1 MSKIKIEIV
10 NILEA
15 GTCNF
20 GHKVGDIFVYPDD
33 KGKLCSYAWHSLFPY
48 LTSLQ
53 NGASFPWEDD
63 PDSITLC
70 CPDYKNPVVFNLTRV
85 EE

>member
-1 MSKIKIEIV
+1 MSKLKIEIT

-20 GHKVGDIFVYPDD
+20 GHKIGDVFTYPDD
-33 KGKLCSYAWHSLFPY
+33 KGKLCSYAWNAMFPY
-48 LTSLQ
+48 LTALQ
-53 NGASFPWEDD
+53 YGASFPWEEEKDT
-63 PDSITLC
+63 ITVC
-70 CPDYKNPVVFNLTRV
+70 CPDYKNPVVFKLTKI